1 MTDHYPF
8 ELPQLPYAYNALEPY
23 IDEETMHYH
32 HDKHFKGYIDNLN
45 KALEPYPEYH
55 DWSLKKLL
63 KNIDLLPEDIRLS
76 VKRNGGGVY
85 NHNMY
90 FNSMAPVGTNTMSKE
105 MEAAINYTFGSYD
118 SFKEK
123 MKQSGL
129 SQFGSGWAFLV
140 ADSQKGLYIQNMP
153 NQDIPLSDTS
163 WPILPMDVWEHAY
176 YLKYK
181 NERNSYIDNWF
192 NVIDWGNVSKR
203 VLFVK
208 KH

>member
-8 ELPQLPYAYNALEPY
+8 ELPPLPYDYNALEPY

-32 HDKHFKGYIDNLN
+32 HDKHFKGYIDKLN
-45 KALEPYPEYH
+45 AALEPYPEFH
-55 DWSLKKLL
+55 DWSLKNLL
-63 KNIDLLPEDIRLS
+63 KNIDRLPEDIRLT
-76 VKRNGGGVY
+76 VKQNGGGVY

-90 FNSMAPVGTNTMSKE
+90 FNSMAPAGSSTMSKE

-118 SFKEK
+118 NFKEK
-123 MKQSGL
+123 MKEAGL

-140 ADSQKGLYIQNMP
+140 ADSEKGLYIVNML
-153 NQDIPLSDTS
+153 NQDVPLSDTS

-192 NVIDWGNVSKR
+192 NVIDWGNVSDR
-203 VLFVK
+203 VIFVK